1 MKTNIKQNIVKFL
14 GNEKRQ
20 GTIVPVFAVLMSL
33 IVGAIVIGI
42 IGKNPVG
49 AYHNLLQGSGILPK
63 ASYAGGKGILTDF
76 MSFLNALTPLV
87 FAALAVAVAFKAG
100 LFNIGVSS
108 QMLLAGFIATI
119 VVGYS
124 DMSSFIAKPMVIL
137 IGIVCGAAVGGLIG
151 YLKYRFNIN
160 EVVSC
165 IMVNY
170 IFQYVISFFINM
182 FYVDPVSR
190 QSKAIGQAASLT
202 LKNVEFLGMKME
214 VPLGIIL
221 AVIVTFGLKFILD
234 KTKLGYEMK
243 TVGSNQKA
251 AKYAGIKVGRTMVIA
266 MLISGALAGLA
277 GVTFYLGYN
286 TSIQPRILS
295 SVGYDAIAVSLLG
308 NANPIGS
315 MISAFLVMIISKGS
329 TYMSSTAGVPQEIA
343 SVITALILLFSACG
357 AYIKYRLKRIKDETE
372 DNNKHVNS
380 AQGNNEQDKNMK
392 KSNQQTSKTQEQMKE
407 EA

>member
-1 MKTNIKQNIVKFL
+1 MLKMKRSMKQNIIKFL

-20 GTIVPVFAVLMSL
+20 ETIVPIFAVLMSL
-33 IVGAIVIGI
+33 LVGAAVIGMV
-42 IGKNPVG
+42 GQNPIS

-63 ASYAGGKGILTDF
+63 ASYAGGKGMLTDF
-76 MSFLNALTPLV
+76 MSFLNALTPLI

-108 QMLLAGFIATI
+108 QMLFAGFMATI
-119 VVGYS
+119 IVGYS
-124 DMSSFIAKPMVIL
+124 DMNSFIAKPMVIV
-137 IGIVCGAAVGGLIG
+137 IGIVCGAVVGGLIG

-182 FYVDPVSR
+182 FYVDVVSR
-190 QSKAIGQAASLT
+190 QSRNISEAASLT
-202 LKNVEFLGMKME
+202 LKNVEFMGMKME

-221 AVIVTFGLKFILD
+221 ALVATFGLKFVLD

-243 TVGSNQKA
+243 TVGANQKA

-286 TSIQPRILS
+286 TSIQPRVLS

-315 MISAFLVMIISKGS
+315 MISAFLIMIISKGS
-329 TYMSSTAGVPQEIA
+329 TYMSSAAGVPQEIA

-357 AYIKYRLKRIKDETE
+357 TYIKYRLKRIQDEAE
-372 DNNKHVNS
+372 EK
-380 AQGNNEQDKNMK
+380 
-392 KSNQQTSKTQEQMKE
+392 NQQNSVQKNAMQEQMKE

>member
-1 MKTNIKQNIVKFL
+1 MKQNIKRNITKFL
-14 GNEKRQ
+14 GDEKRQ
-20 GTIVPVFAVLMSL
+20 EMIVPIFAVLMSL
-33 IVGAIVIGI
+33 IVGAVVIGC
-42 IGKNPVG
+42 IGQNPLS

-63 ASYAGGKGILTDF
+63 ASYAGGKGMLTDF
-76 MSFLNALTPLV
+76 MSFLNALTPLI

-108 QMLLAGFIATI
+108 QMLLAGFMATI
-119 VVGYS
+119 IIGYS
-124 DMSSFIAKPMVIL
+124 DLDSFIARPMVIL
-137 IGIVCGAAVGGLIG
+137 IGIVCGAVVGGFIG

-165 IMVNY
+165 IMINY

-182 FYVDPVSR
+182 FYIDPMSR
-190 QSKAIGQAASLT
+190 QSKNVSEAASLT
-202 LKNVEFLGMKME
+202 LKNVEFMGMKME

-221 AVIVTFGLKFILD
+221 AVLATFGVKFILD

-243 TVGSNQKA
+243 TVGANQKA

-266 MLISGALAGLA
+266 MFISGALAGLA

-286 TSIQPRILS
+286 TSIQPRVLS
-295 SVGYDAIAVSLLG
+295 SIGYDAIAVSLLG

-315 MISAFLVMIISKGS
+315 MIASFLIMIISKGS
-329 TYMSSTAGVPQEIA
+329 TYMSSAAGVPQEIT

-357 AYIKYRLKRIKDETE
+357 AYIKYCLKRMKDEVE
-372 DNNKHVNS
+372 
-380 AQGNNEQDKNMK
+380 EENM
-392 KSNQQTSKTQEQMKE
+392 QEQMKE

>member
-1 MKTNIKQNIVKFL
+1 MKTSIKQYISKFL
-14 GNEKRQ
+14 GSEKRQ
-20 GTIVPVFAVLMSL
+20 SVIIPIFAVLMSL
-33 IVGAIVIGI
+33 IVGAVVIMLVGE
-42 IGKNPVG
+42 NPLG

-63 ASYAGGKGILTDF
+63 GSYAAHKGMLTDF
-76 MSFLNALTPLV
+76 MSFLNALTPMI

-124 DMSSFIAKPMVIL
+124 DMNSYMAKPMVLL
-137 IGIVCGAAVGGLIG
+137 IGMLCGAAVGGLIG

-170 IFQYVISFFINM
+170 ILQYIISFFINM
-182 FYVDPVSR
+182 FYVDAVSR
-190 QSKAIGQAASLT
+190 QSRKIGEAASLT
-202 LKNVEFLGMKME
+202 LRNVEFLDMKME

-221 AVIVTFGLKFILD
+221 AVIATFGIKFILD

-243 TVGSNQKA
+243 TVGSNAKA
-251 AKYAGIKVGRTMVIA
+251 AKYAGIHVGRTIVIA

-286 TSIQPRILS
+286 TSIQPKVLS

-315 MISAFLVMIISKGS
+315 MFSAFLITIISKGS
-329 TYMSSTAGVPQEIA
+329 TYMSSAAGVPQEISA
-343 SVITALILLFSACG
+343 VITGLILLFSACG
-357 AYIKYRLKRIKDETE
+357 EYIKYRIKRIKDEVAE
-372 DNNKHVNS
+372 ES
-380 AQGNNEQDKNMK
+380 LLERK
-392 KSNQQTSKTQEQMKE
+392 KEG
-407 EA
+407 A

>member
-1 MKTNIKQNIVKFL
+1 MKTNIKQTITKFI

-20 GTIVPVFAVLMSL
+20 DKIVPIFAVVMSL
-33 IVGAIVIGI
+33 IVGAIVIGL
-42 IGKNPVG
+42 IGKNPMG

-63 ASYAGGKGILTDF
+63 ASYAGGKGMLTDF
-76 MSFLNALTPLV
+76 MSFLNALTPLI
-87 FAALAVAVAFKAG
+87 FAALAVSVAFKAG

-108 QMLLAGFIATI
+108 QMLFAGFIATI

-124 DMSSFIAKPMVIL
+124 DMSSFIAKPMVLL
-137 IGIVCGAAVGGLIG
+137 IGVICGAAIGGLIG

-190 QSKAIGQAASLT
+190 QSKAIGQTASLT

-221 AVIVTFGLKFILD
+221 AIIATFGLKFILD

-243 TVGSNQKA
+243 TVGANQKA
-251 AKYAGIKVGRTMVIA
+251 AKYAGIRVGRTMVIA

-286 TSIQPRILS
+286 TSIQPRVLS
-295 SVGYDAIAVSLLG
+295 SIGYDAIAVSLLG

-315 MISAFLVMIISKGS
+315 TISAFLIMIISKGS

-357 AYIKYRLKRIKDETE
+357 AYIKYHLKRIKDEAEEKNGQEKSTQ
-372 DNNKHVNS
+372 NKSEHEKNV
-380 AQGNNEQDKNMK
+380 QVDKM
-392 KSNQQTSKTQEQMKE
+392 QEQMKE
-407 EA
+407 EK

>member
-1 MKTNIKQNIVKFL
+1 MKTNIKQTITKFI

-20 GTIVPVFAVLMSL
+20 DKIVPIFAVVMSL

-42 IGKNPVG
+42 IGKNPMG

-63 ASYAGGKGILTDF
+63 ASYAGGKGMLTDF
-76 MSFLNALTPLV
+76 MSFLNALTPLI
-87 FAALAVAVAFKAG
+87 FAALAVSVAFKAG

-108 QMLLAGFIATI
+108 QMLFAGFIATI

-124 DMSSFIAKPMVIL
+124 DMSSFIAKPMVLL
-137 IGIVCGAAVGGLIG
+137 IGVICGAAIGGLIG

-190 QSKAIGQAASLT
+190 QSKAIGQTASLT

-221 AVIVTFGLKFILD
+221 AIIATFGLKFILD

-243 TVGSNQKA
+243 TVGANQKA

-286 TSIQPRILS
+286 TSIQPRVLS
-295 SVGYDAIAVSLLG
+295 SIGYDAIAVSLLG

-315 MISAFLVMIISKGS
+315 TISAFLIMIISKGS

-357 AYIKYRLKRIKDETE
+357 AYIKYRLKRIKDEVEEKNGQETHTP
-372 DNNKHVNS
+372 NNSEHEENV
-380 AQGNNEQDKNMK
+380 QVDQI
-392 KSNQQTSKTQEQMKE
+392 QEQMKE
-407 EA
+407 EK

>member
-1 MKTNIKQNIVKFL
+1 MLKMKKNMKQSMIKFL

-20 GTIVPVFAVLMSL
+20 ESIVPIFAVLISL
-33 IVGAIVIGI
+33 IVGAVVIGLV
-42 IGKNPVG
+42 GQNPIG

-63 ASYAGGKGILTDF
+63 ASYAGGKGMLTDF
-76 MSFLNALTPLV
+76 MSFLNALTPLI

-108 QMLLAGFIATI
+108 QMLFAGFMATI
-119 VVGYS
+119 LVGYS
-124 DMSSFIAKPMVIL
+124 GINQFMAKPMVIV
-137 IGIVCGAAVGGLIG
+137 IGIICGALVGGLIG

-182 FYVDPVSR
+182 FYVDVVSR
-190 QSKAIGQAASLT
+190 QSRNISEAASLT
-202 LKNVEFLGMKME
+202 LKNVEFMGMKME
-214 VPLGIIL
+214 LPLGIIL
-221 AVIVTFGLKFILD
+221 AVAATFGLKFILD

-243 TVGSNQKA
+243 TVGANQKA

-286 TSIQPRILS
+286 TSIQPRVLS

-315 MISAFLVMIISKGS
+315 MISAFLIMIISKGS

-357 AYIKYRLKRIKDETE
+357 TYIKYRLKRIQDEAE
-372 DNNKHVNS
+372 DKSEQKNVQK
-380 AQGNNEQDKNMK
+380 NEM
-392 KSNQQTSKTQEQMKE
+392 QEQMKE

>member
-1 MKTNIKQNIVKFL
+1 MKTNIKQQLSKFL

-20 GTIVPVFAVLMSL
+20 SAIIPIFAVLMSL
-33 IVGAIVIGI
+33 IVGAVVIMLVGE
-42 IGKNPVG
+42 NPLG

-63 ASYAGGKGILTDF
+63 GSYATHKGMLTDF
-76 MSFLNALTPLV
+76 MSFLNALTPMI

-124 DMSSFIAKPMVIL
+124 DMNSYMAKPMVLL
-137 IGIVCGAAVGGLIG
+137 IGMLCGAAVGGLIG

-170 IFQYVISFFINM
+170 ILQYIISFFINM
-182 FYVDPVSR
+182 FYVDAVSR
-190 QSKAIGQAASLT
+190 QSRKIGEAASLT
-202 LKNVEFLGMKME
+202 LRNVEFLGMKME

-221 AVIVTFGLKFILD
+221 AIIATFGIKFILD

-243 TVGSNQKA
+243 TVGSNAKA
-251 AKYAGIKVGRTMVIA
+251 AKYAGIHVGRTIIIA

-286 TSIQPRILS
+286 TSIQPKVLS

-315 MISAFLVMIISKGS
+315 MFSAFLITIISKGS
-329 TYMSSTAGVPQEIA
+329 TYMSSAAGVPQEIA
-343 SVITALILLFSACG
+343 AVITGLILLVSACG
-357 AYIKYRLKRIKDETE
+357 EYIKYRIKRMKDEVE
-372 DNNKHVNS
+372 EESLLEHK
-380 AQGNNEQDKNMK
+380 
-392 KSNQQTSKTQEQMKE
+392 KE

>member
-1 MKTNIKQNIVKFL
+1 MKTNIKQTIINCL
-14 GNEKRQ
+14 ANEKRQ
-20 GTIVPVFAVLMSL
+20 EKIVPIFAVLISL
-33 IVGAIVIGI
+33 IVGAIVIGV
-42 IGKNPVG
+42 IGKNPIG

-63 ASYAGGKGILTDF
+63 ASYAGGKGMLTDF

-87 FAALAVAVAFKAG
+87 FAALAVGVAFKAG

-108 QMLLAGFIATI
+108 QMLVAGFIATI
-119 VVGYS
+119 LVGYS
-124 DMSSFIAKPMVIL
+124 ELDSVVARPVVII
-137 IGIVCGAAVGGLIG
+137 IGMICGAAIGGFIG

-170 IFQYVISFFINM
+170 ICQYVISFFINM

-190 QSKAIGQAASLT
+190 QSRAISQSASLT

-214 VPLGIIL
+214 MPLGIIL
-221 AVIVTFGLKFILD
+221 AIIATFGLKFMLD

-243 TVGSNQKA
+243 TVGANQKA
-251 AKYAGIKVGRTMVIA
+251 AQYAGIKVGRTMVVA

-286 TSIQPRILS
+286 TSIQPRVLS
-295 SVGYDAIAVSLLG
+295 SIGYDAIAVSLLG

-315 MISAFLVMIISKGS
+315 MISAFLIMIISKGS

-357 AYIKYRLKRIKDETE
+357 AYIKYRLKRMRDEAE
-372 DNNKHVNS
+372 
-380 AQGNNEQDKNMK
+380 DKNGQTNK
-392 KSNQQTSKTQEQMKE
+392 K
-407 EA
+407 

>member
-1 MKTNIKQNIVKFL
+1 MKQNIIKFL

-20 GTIVPVFAVLMSL
+20 ETIVPIFAVLMSL
-33 IVGAIVIGI
+33 LVGAAVIGMV
-42 IGKNPVG
+42 GQNPIS

-63 ASYAGGKGILTDF
+63 ASYAGGKGMLTDF
-76 MSFLNALTPLV
+76 MSFLNALTPLI

-108 QMLLAGFIATI
+108 QMLFAGFMATI
-119 VVGYS
+119 IVGYS
-124 DMSSFIAKPMVIL
+124 DMNSFIAKPMVIV
-137 IGIVCGAAVGGLIG
+137 IGIVCGAVVGGLIG

-182 FYVDPVSR
+182 FYVDVVSR
-190 QSKAIGQAASLT
+190 QSRNISEAASLT
-202 LKNVEFLGMKME
+202 LKNVEFMGMKME

-221 AVIVTFGLKFILD
+221 ALVATFGLKFVLD

-243 TVGSNQKA
+243 TVGANQKA

-286 TSIQPRILS
+286 TSIQPRVLS

-315 MISAFLVMIISKGS
+315 MISAFLIMIISKGS
-329 TYMSSTAGVPQEIA
+329 TYMSSAAGVPQEIA

-357 AYIKYRLKRIKDETE
+357 TYIKYRLKRIQDEAE
-372 DNNKHVNS
+372 EK
-380 AQGNNEQDKNMK
+380 
-392 KSNQQTSKTQEQMKE
+392 NQQNSVQKNAMQEQMKE

>member
-1 MKTNIKQNIVKFL
+1 MKTNIKQYISKFL
-14 GNEKRQ
+14 GSEKRQ
-20 GTIVPVFAVLMSL
+20 SVIIPIFAVLMSL
-33 IVGAIVIGI
+33 IVGAVVIMLVGE
-42 IGKNPVG
+42 NPLG

-63 ASYAGGKGILTDF
+63 GSYAAHKGMLTDF
-76 MSFLNALTPLV
+76 MSFLNALTPMI

-124 DMSSFIAKPMVIL
+124 DMNSYMAKPMVLL
-137 IGIVCGAAVGGLIG
+137 IGMLCGAAVGGLIG

-170 IFQYVISFFINM
+170 ILQYIISFFINM
-182 FYVDPVSR
+182 FYVDAVSR
-190 QSKAIGQAASLT
+190 QSRKIGEAASLT
-202 LKNVEFLGMKME
+202 LRNVEFLDMKME

-221 AVIVTFGLKFILD
+221 AVIATFGIKFILD

-243 TVGSNQKA
+243 TVGSNAKA
-251 AKYAGIKVGRTMVIA
+251 AKYAGIHVGRTIVIA

-286 TSIQPRILS
+286 TSIQPKVLS

-315 MISAFLVMIISKGS
+315 MFSAFLITIISKGS
-329 TYMSSTAGVPQEIA
+329 TYMSSAAGVPQEISA
-343 SVITALILLFSACG
+343 VITGLILLFSACG
-357 AYIKYRLKRIKDETE
+357 EYIKYRIKRIKDEVAE
-372 DNNKHVNS
+372 ES
-380 AQGNNEQDKNMK
+380 LLERK
-392 KSNQQTSKTQEQMKE
+392 KEG
-407 EA
+407 A

>member
-1 MKTNIKQNIVKFL
+1 MKTNIKQNIIKFL

-20 GTIVPVFAVLMSL
+20 ETIVPVFAVLMSL
-33 IVGAIVIGI
+33 IVGAIVIGV
-42 IGKNPVG
+42 IGKNPIG

-124 DMSSFIAKPMVIL
+124 DMSSFIARPMVIL
-137 IGIVCGAAVGGLIG
+137 IGIVCGAMVGGFIG

-190 QSKAIGQAASLT
+190 QSRAIGEAASLT

-221 AVIVTFGLKFILD
+221 AVMATFGLKFILD

-243 TVGSNQKA
+243 TVGLNQKA

-286 TSIQPRILS
+286 TSIQPRVLS

-315 MISAFLVMIISKGS
+315 MISAFLIMIISKGS
-329 TYMSSTAGVPQEIA
+329 TYMSSAAGVPQEIA

-372 DNNKHVNS
+372 DNNKP
-380 AQGNNEQDKNMK
+380 DKNMK
-392 KSNQQTSKTQEQMKE
+392 KSNQQTSKTHEQMKE

>member
-1 MKTNIKQNIVKFL
+1 MKTNIKQNIIKFL
-14 GNEKRQ
+14 GDEKRQ
-20 GTIVPVFAVLMSL
+20 DKIVPVFAVLMSL
-33 IVGAIVIGI
+33 IVGAIVIGM
-42 IGKNPVG
+42 IGKNPAG

-63 ASYAGGKGILTDF
+63 ASYASGKGMLTDF
-76 MSFLNALTPLV
+76 MSFLNALTPLI

-108 QMLLAGFIATI
+108 QMLCAGFIATI
-119 VVGYS
+119 LVGYS
-124 DMSSFIAKPMVIL
+124 DMNSFIAKPIVIL

-182 FYVDPVSR
+182 FYVDVVSR
-190 QSKAIGQAASLT
+190 QSRAVSSTASLT
-202 LKNVEFLGMKME
+202 LKNVEFMGMKME

-221 AVIVTFGLKFILD
+221 AVIAIVMIKFILD

-251 AKYAGIKVGRTMVIA
+251 AKYAGIKVGRTMIIA

-286 TSIQPRILS
+286 TSIQPRVLS

-315 MISAFLVMIISKGS
+315 AISAFLVMIISKGS

-357 AYIKYRLKRIKDETE
+357 TYIKYRLKRIKDET
-372 DNNKHVNS
+372 
-380 AQGNNEQDKNMK
+380 NEKVQPI
-392 KSNQQTSKTQEQMKE
+392 SHTQEQMKE

>member
-1 MKTNIKQNIVKFL
+1 MKTNIKQYISKFL
-14 GNEKRQ
+14 GSEKRQ
-20 GTIVPVFAVLMSL
+20 SVIIPIFAVLMSL
-33 IVGAIVIGI
+33 IVGAVVIMLVGE
-42 IGKNPVG
+42 NPLD

-63 ASYAGGKGILTDF
+63 GSYAAHKGMLTDF
-76 MSFLNALTPLV
+76 MSFLNALTPMI

-124 DMSSFIAKPMVIL
+124 DMNSYMAKPMVLL
-137 IGIVCGAAVGGLIG
+137 IGMLCGAAVGGLIG

-170 IFQYVISFFINM
+170 ILQYIISFFINM
-182 FYVDPVSR
+182 FYVDAVSR
-190 QSKAIGQAASLT
+190 QSRKIGEAASLT
-202 LKNVEFLGMKME
+202 LRNVEFLDMKME

-221 AVIVTFGLKFILD
+221 AVIATFGIKFILD

-243 TVGSNQKA
+243 TVGSNAKA
-251 AKYAGIKVGRTMVIA
+251 AKYAGIHVGRTIVIA

-286 TSIQPRILS
+286 TSIQPKVLS

-315 MISAFLVMIISKGS
+315 MFSAFLITIISKGS
-329 TYMSSTAGVPQEIA
+329 TYMSSAAGVPQEISA
-343 SVITALILLFSACG
+343 VITGLILLFSACG
-357 AYIKYRLKRIKDETE
+357 EYIKYRIKRIKDEVAE
-372 DNNKHVNS
+372 ES
-380 AQGNNEQDKNMK
+380 LLERK
-392 KSNQQTSKTQEQMKE
+392 KEG
-407 EA
+407 A

>member
-1 MKTNIKQNIVKFL
+1 MLKMKTNIKQVIAKL
-14 GNEKRQ
+14 TKDEKRQ
-20 GTIVPVFAVLMSL
+20 EMLVPIFAVLVSL
-33 IVGAIVIGI
+33 MVGAIVIGI
-42 IGKNPVG
+42 IGSNPLG

-63 ASYAGGKGILTDF
+63 SSYAGGKGMLTDF
-76 MSFLNALTPLV
+76 MSFLNALTPLI
-87 FAALAVAVAFKAG
+87 FGALAVAVAFKTG

-108 QMLLAGFIATI
+108 QMLFAGFMATI
-119 VVGYS
+119 IVGYS
-124 DMSSFIAKPMVIL
+124 DMSSFMAKPMVL
-137 IGIVCGAAVGGLIG
+137 IIGMICGALLGGLIG

-182 FYVDPVSR
+182 FYVDAVSR
-190 QSKAIGQAASLT
+190 QSKNISEAASLT
-202 LKNVEFLGMKME
+202 LKNVEFMGMKME

-221 AVIVTFGLKFILD
+221 AVLATFGLKFILD

-243 TVGSNQKA
+243 TVGANQKA
-251 AKYAGIKVGRTMVIA
+251 AKYAGIKVGRTMIIA

-277 GVTFYLGYN
+277 GVTYYLGYN
-286 TSIQPRILS
+286 TSIQPRVLS
-295 SVGYDAIAVSLLG
+295 SVGYDSIAVSLLG

-315 MISAFLVMIISKGS
+315 MISAFLITIISKGS
-329 TYMSSTAGVPQEIA
+329 TYMSSSAGVPQEIS

-357 AYIKYRLKRIKDETE
+357 VYIKYRLKRIKDEVE
-372 DNNKHVNS
+372 
-380 AQGNNEQDKNMK
+380 EKNMD
-392 KSNQQTSKTQEQMKE
+392 EQKE

>member
-1 MKTNIKQNIVKFL
+1 MLKMKKNIKQSMIKFL

-20 GTIVPVFAVLMSL
+20 ESIVPIFAVLISL
-33 IVGAIVIGI
+33 IVGAVVIGMV
-42 IGKNPVG
+42 GTNPIG

-63 ASYAGGKGILTDF
+63 ASYAGGKGMLTDF
-76 MSFLNALTPLV
+76 MSFLNALTPLI

-108 QMLLAGFIATI
+108 QMLFAGFMATI
-119 VVGYS
+119 LVGYS
-124 DMSSFIAKPMVIL
+124 EINQFMAKPMVIV
-137 IGIVCGAAVGGLIG
+137 IGIICGALVGGLIG

-182 FYVDPVSR
+182 FYVDVVSR
-190 QSKAIGQAASLT
+190 QSRNISEAASLT
-202 LKNVEFLGMKME
+202 LKNVQFMGMKME
-214 VPLGIIL
+214 LPLGIIL
-221 AVIVTFGLKFILD
+221 AVAATFGLKFILD

-243 TVGSNQKA
+243 TVGANQKA

-286 TSIQPRILS
+286 TSIQPRVLS

-315 MISAFLVMIISKGS
+315 MISAFLIMIISKGS

-357 AYIKYRLKRIKDETE
+357 TYIKYRLKRMQDEAE
-372 DNNKHVNS
+372 DKSKQKNVQK
-380 AQGNNEQDKNMK
+380 NEM
-392 KSNQQTSKTQEQMKE
+392 QEQMKE

>member
-1 MKTNIKQNIVKFL
+1 MLKMKRNMKQNIIKFL

-20 GTIVPVFAVLMSL
+20 ETIVPIFAVLMSL
-33 IVGAIVIGI
+33 LVGAAVIGMV
-42 IGKNPVG
+42 GQNPIS

-63 ASYAGGKGILTDF
+63 ASYAGGKGMLTDF
-76 MSFLNALTPLV
+76 MSFLNALTPLI

-108 QMLLAGFIATI
+108 QMLFAGFMATI
-119 VVGYS
+119 IVGYS
-124 DMSSFIAKPMVIL
+124 DMNSFIAKPMVIV
-137 IGIVCGAAVGGLIG
+137 IGIVCGAVVGGLIG

-182 FYVDPVSR
+182 FYVDVVSR
-190 QSKAIGQAASLT
+190 QSRNISEAASLT
-202 LKNVEFLGMKME
+202 LKNVEFMGIKME

-221 AVIVTFGLKFILD
+221 ALVATFGLKFVLD

-243 TVGSNQKA
+243 TVGANQKA

-286 TSIQPRILS
+286 TSIQPRVLS

-315 MISAFLVMIISKGS
+315 MISAFLIMIISKGS
-329 TYMSSTAGVPQEIA
+329 TYMSSAAGVPQEIA

-357 AYIKYRLKRIKDETE
+357 TYIKYRLKRIQDEAE
-372 DNNKHVNS
+372 EK
-380 AQGNNEQDKNMK
+380 
-392 KSNQQTSKTQEQMKE
+392 NQQNSVQKNAMQEQMKE

>member
-1 MKTNIKQNIVKFL
+1 MKTNIKQVIAKL
-14 GNEKRQ
+14 TKDEKRQ
-20 GTIVPVFAVLMSL
+20 EMLVPIFAVLVSL
-33 IVGAIVIGI
+33 MVGAIVIGI
-42 IGKNPVG
+42 IGSNPLG

-63 ASYAGGKGILTDF
+63 SSYAGGKGMLTDF
-76 MSFLNALTPLV
+76 MSFLNALTPLI
-87 FAALAVAVAFKAG
+87 FGALAVAVAFKTG

-108 QMLLAGFIATI
+108 QMLFAGFMATI
-119 VVGYS
+119 IVGYS
-124 DMSSFIAKPMVIL
+124 DMSSFMAKPMVL
-137 IGIVCGAAVGGLIG
+137 IIGMICGALLGGLIG

-182 FYVDPVSR
+182 FYVDAVSR
-190 QSKAIGQAASLT
+190 QSKNISEAASLT
-202 LKNVEFLGMKME
+202 LKNVEFMGMKME

-221 AVIVTFGLKFILD
+221 AVLATFGLKFILD

-243 TVGSNQKA
+243 TVGANQKA
-251 AKYAGIKVGRTMVIA
+251 AKYAGIKVGRTMIIA

-277 GVTFYLGYN
+277 GVTYYLGYN
-286 TSIQPRILS
+286 TSIQPRVLS
-295 SVGYDAIAVSLLG
+295 SVGYDSIAVSLLG

-315 MISAFLVMIISKGS
+315 MISAFLITIISKGS
-329 TYMSSTAGVPQEIA
+329 TYMSSSAGVPQEIS

-357 AYIKYRLKRIKDETE
+357 VYIKYRLKRIKDEVE
-372 DNNKHVNS
+372 
-380 AQGNNEQDKNMK
+380 EKNMD
-392 KSNQQTSKTQEQMKE
+392 EQKE

>member
-1 MKTNIKQNIVKFL
+1 MLKMKRNMKQNIIKFL

-20 GTIVPVFAVLMSL
+20 ETIVPIFAVLMSL
-33 IVGAIVIGI
+33 LVGAAVIGMV
-42 IGKNPVG
+42 GQNPIS

-63 ASYAGGKGILTDF
+63 ASYAGGKGMLTDF
-76 MSFLNALTPLV
+76 MSFLNALTPLI

-108 QMLLAGFIATI
+108 QMLFAGFMATI
-119 VVGYS
+119 IVGYS
-124 DMSSFIAKPMVIL
+124 DMNSFIAKPMVIV
-137 IGIVCGAAVGGLIG
+137 IGIVCGAVVGGLIG

-182 FYVDPVSR
+182 FYVDVVSR
-190 QSKAIGQAASLT
+190 QSRNISEAASLT
-202 LKNVEFLGMKME
+202 LKNVEFMGMKME

-221 AVIVTFGLKFILD
+221 ALVATFGLKFVLD

-243 TVGSNQKA
+243 TVGANQKA

-286 TSIQPRILS
+286 TSIQPRVLS

-315 MISAFLVMIISKGS
+315 MISAFLIMIISKGS
-329 TYMSSTAGVPQEIA
+329 TYMSSAAGVPQEIA

-357 AYIKYRLKRIKDETE
+357 TYIKYRLKRIQDEAE
-372 DNNKHVNS
+372 EK
-380 AQGNNEQDKNMK
+380 
-392 KSNQQTSKTQEQMKE
+392 NQQNSVQKNAMQEQMKE

>member
-1 MKTNIKQNIVKFL
+1 MKTNIKQNIIKFL
-14 GNEKRQ
+14 GDEKRQ
-20 GTIVPVFAVLMSL
+20 DKIVPVFAVLMSL

-42 IGKNPVG
+42 IGKNPAG

-63 ASYAGGKGILTDF
+63 ASYAGGKGMLTDF
-76 MSFLNALTPLV
+76 TSFLNALTPLI

-108 QMLLAGFIATI
+108 QMLCAGFIAT
-119 VVGYS
+119 VLVGYS
-124 DMSSFIAKPMVIL
+124 DMNSFIAKPIVIL

-182 FYVDPVSR
+182 FYVDVVSR
-190 QSKAIGQAASLT
+190 QSRAVSSAASLT
-202 LKNVEFLGMKME
+202 LKNVEFMGMKME

-221 AVIVTFGLKFILD
+221 AVIAIVMIKFILD

-251 AKYAGIKVGRTMVIA
+251 AKYAGIKVGRTMIIA

-286 TSIQPRILS
+286 TSIQPRVLS

-315 MISAFLVMIISKGS
+315 AISAFLVMIISKGS

-357 AYIKYRLKRIKDETE
+357 TYIKYRLKRIKDET
-372 DNNKHVNS
+372 
-380 AQGNNEQDKNMK
+380 NEKVQPI
-392 KSNQQTSKTQEQMKE
+392 SHTQEQMKE

>member
-1 MKTNIKQNIVKFL
+1 MKTNIKQYILKFL
-14 GNEKRQ
+14 GSEKRQ
-20 GTIVPVFAVLMSL
+20 SVIIPIFAVLMSL
-33 IVGAIVIGI
+33 IVGAVVIMLVGE
-42 IGKNPVG
+42 NPLD

-63 ASYAGGKGILTDF
+63 GSYAAHKGMLTDF
-76 MSFLNALTPLV
+76 MSFLNALTPMI

-124 DMSSFIAKPMVIL
+124 DMNSYMAKPMVLL
-137 IGIVCGAAVGGLIG
+137 IGMLCGAAVGGLIG

-170 IFQYVISFFINM
+170 ILQYIISFFINM
-182 FYVDPVSR
+182 FYVDAVSR
-190 QSKAIGQAASLT
+190 QSRKIGEAASLT
-202 LKNVEFLGMKME
+202 LRNVEFLDMKME

-221 AVIVTFGLKFILD
+221 AVIATFGIKFILD

-243 TVGSNQKA
+243 TVGSNAKA
-251 AKYAGIKVGRTMVIA
+251 AKYAGIHVGRTIVIA

-286 TSIQPRILS
+286 TSIQPKVLS

-315 MISAFLVMIISKGS
+315 MFSAFLITIISKGS
-329 TYMSSTAGVPQEIA
+329 TYMSSAAGVPQEISA
-343 SVITALILLFSACG
+343 VITGLILLFSACG
-357 AYIKYRLKRIKDETE
+357 EYIKYRIKRIKDEVAE
-372 DNNKHVNS
+372 ES
-380 AQGNNEQDKNMK
+380 LLERK
-392 KSNQQTSKTQEQMKE
+392 KEG
-407 EA
+407 A